1 MAASK
6 PTSQLSQHVHILSY
20 TEPPL
25 RGLSRR
31 SGFFPSRQRTLSPAD
46 CLPGSITQAFG
57 VWLGEVWLAP
67 PEPIQCSTSCGL
79 ISRGHT
85 KICFGEN
92 QLSPSLIGLS
102 PLPSGHPSGFQPT
115 PVRASTTCYGR
126 FTLPKGR
133 SPWLRVYR
141 RQRRRPIQTRFRFGS
156 GPEGLNLLPTSNSP
170 GHNAKGTPSED
181 TAPKCR
187 ASSDRLL
194 AHGFRICFTRHLA
207 FFSPFPH
214 GTGALSVTEEC
225 LALEGGPPSFP
236 QDCTCP
242 AVLGIPLGVVDVD
255 LPGFHRLWR
264 AIPGRF
270 GLVSYSHV
278 AVPQPRR
285 SKLRRFGL
293 SPVRSPLLGGSRLL
307 SLPPGTEMFHFPG
320 FARLSA

>member
-1 MAASK
+1 MAFHPYPQVIRAVFNPQRFGPPRPVTAAS
-6 PTSQLSQHVHILSY
+6 PC
-20 TEPPL
+20 
-25 RGLSRR
+25 SRVDR
-31 SGFFPSRQRTLSPAD
+31 HGF
-46 CLPGSITQAFG
+46 GSTAGNIVALFRLAFA
-57 VWLGEVWLAP
+57 LAP
-67 PEPIQCSTSCGL
+67 AL
-79 ISRGHT
+79 
-85 KICFGEN
+85 KA
-92 QLSPSLIGLS
+92 L
-102 PLPSGHPSGFQPT
+102 
-115 PVRASTTCYGR
+115 TT
-126 FTLPKGR
+126 
-133 SPWLRVYR
+133 
-141 RQRRRPIQTRFRFGS
+141 
-156 GPEGLNLLPTSNSP
+156 LPTSNSP

-320 FARLSA
+320 FARLAT